1 MYVKSQ
7 DSSVNTPTGYGLD
20 DQMIGF
26 QFLAGAGNFFLR
38 HHVQTSFGV
47 NPPPIQWVQGA
58 LSLGVKLITHLHLVL
73 SSKNKW
79 SYTPTP
85 PVRLR
90 GVVLS

>member
-47 NPPPIQWVQGA
+47 NPPPIQWVPGA
-58 LSLGVKLITHLHLVL
+58 FPGSKADHSPPSSAEIKECMELYPHSPICLHGMVL
-73 SSKNKW
+73 
-79 SYTPTP
+79 
-85 PVRLR
+85 R
-90 GVVLS
+90 